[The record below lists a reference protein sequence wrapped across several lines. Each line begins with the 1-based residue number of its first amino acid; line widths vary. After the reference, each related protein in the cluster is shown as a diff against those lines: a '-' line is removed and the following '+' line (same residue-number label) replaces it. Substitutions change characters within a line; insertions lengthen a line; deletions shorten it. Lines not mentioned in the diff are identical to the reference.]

1 MHEVVVVYYGNDT
14 QPIGQNVS
22 ISFVEFKF
30 RELLAWSNNLPSAFK
45 WDESSPHHVLI
56 LQ

>member
-22 ISFVEFKF
+22 ISFAEFKF
-30 RELLAWSNNLPSAFK
+30 RELLAWSNNLPPAFR
-45 WDESSPHHVLI
+45 WGETSPHHVLI